1 LQAAFLPA
9 FYFTVISI
17 AAMKSSLIIIA
28 FFLAGI
34 LLGQSNIFPA
44 EISFDQLSMI
54 ALYVLMVL
62 IGLSF
67 GSDPRLP
74 EILRSV
80 SLKILLVPISTI
92 LGTFLGILIYNML
105 IHGVELKDSLAI
117 GSGFGYYSLSGVLIS
132 QFSGESM
139 GTLALLANI
148 IREIFSLLFSPLL
161 SRYFGKLAPIA
172 SAGATS
178 MDTTLPVILKS
189 SGKEYLIVSLFHGV
203 ALTILVPFIISV
215 IYRLF

>member
-1 LQAAFLPA
+1 
-9 FYFTVISI
+9 
-17 AAMKSSLIIIA
+17 MKSSLIIAA
-28 FFLAGI
+28 FFLAG
-34 LLGQSNIFPA
+34 LLAGQSGILPGNVNYH
-44 EISFDQLSMI
+44 EISLYI
-54 ALYVLMVL
+54 LYVLMFF

-74 EILRSV
+74 EILRSL
-80 SLKILLVPISTI
+80 SLKIMLVPVSTI
-92 LGTFLGILIYNML
+92 TGTFIGIFIYNLL
-105 IHGVELKDSLAI
+105 IHGVVLSDSLAI

-132 QFSGESM
+132 RMSGEAM

-148 IREIFSLLFSPLL
+148 IREIFSLLFAPLL

-189 SGKEYLIVSLFHGV
+189 SGNDYLIVSLFHGV
-203 ALTILVPFIISV
+203 ALTLLVPFIIAV
-215 IYRLF
+215 VYRVF

>member
-1 LQAAFLPA
+1 
-9 FYFTVISI
+9 
-17 AAMKSSLIIIA
+17 MKSSLIIVL

-34 LLGQSNIFPA
+34 IFGQTGILPA
-44 EISFDQLSMI
+44 DISFDRLSI
-54 ALYVLMVL
+54 IVLYVLMIF

-92 LGTFLGILIYNML
+92 IGTFLGILLYNWL
-105 IHGVELKDSLAI
+105 IPGVDLKNSLAI
-117 GSGFGYYSLSGVLIS
+117 GAGFGYYSLSGVLIT

-148 IREIFSLLFSPLL
+148 IREIISLLFAPFF
-161 SRYFGKLAPIA
+161 SRYFGKVAPVSA
-172 SAGATS
+172 AGATS
-178 MDTTLPVILKS
+178 MDTTLPVILKA
-189 SGKEYLIVSLFHGV
+189 SGKEYLIVSLVHGV
-203 ALTILVPFIISV
+203 VLTIMVPFLIAL
-215 IYRLF
+215 IYKVL

>member
-1 LQAAFLPA
+1 
-9 FYFTVISI
+9 
-17 AAMKSSLIIIA
+17 MKSSLIIVL
-28 FFLAGI
+28 FFFSFI
-34 LLGQSNIFPA
+34 VLGQTGLLPDG
-44 EISFDQLSMI
+44 ISFDRLSI
-54 ALYVLMVL
+54 IVLYILMVF

-92 LGTFLGILIYNML
+92 IGTFLGILIYNWL
-105 IHGVELKDSLAI
+105 IPDLGLKDSLAI
-117 GSGFGYYSLSGVLIS
+117 GSGFGYYSLSGVLIT

-148 IREIFSLLFSPLL
+148 TREIISLLFAPIL
-161 SRYFGKLAPIA
+161 SRYFGKLAPIS

-178 MDTTLPVILKS
+178 MDTTLPVILKA
-189 SGKEYLIVSLFHGV
+189 SGKNYLIISLVHGV
-203 ALTILVPFIISV
+203 VLTIAVPFIIAL
-215 IYRLF
+215 IYKVL

>member
-1 LQAAFLPA
+1 
-9 FYFTVISI
+9 
-17 AAMKSSLIIIA
+17 MKSSLIIVL
-28 FFLAGI
+28 FFIAGI
-34 LLGQSNIFPA
+34 VLGQTGLLPDG
-44 EISFDQLSMI
+44 ISFDRLSI
-54 ALYVLMVL
+54 IVLYVLMVF

-92 LGTFLGILIYNML
+92 IGTFLGILIYNWMIPDL
-105 IHGVELKDSLAI
+105 GLKDSLAI
-117 GSGFGYYSLSGVLIS
+117 GAGFGYYSLSGVLIT

-148 IREIFSLLFSPLL
+148 TREIISLLFAPVF
-161 SRYFGKLAPIA
+161 SRYFGKLAPVS

-178 MDTTLPVILKS
+178 MDTTLPVILKA
-189 SGKEYLIVSLFHGV
+189 SGKNYLIISLVHGV
-203 ALTILVPFIISV
+203 VLTIAVPFIITL
-215 IYRLF
+215 IYKVL